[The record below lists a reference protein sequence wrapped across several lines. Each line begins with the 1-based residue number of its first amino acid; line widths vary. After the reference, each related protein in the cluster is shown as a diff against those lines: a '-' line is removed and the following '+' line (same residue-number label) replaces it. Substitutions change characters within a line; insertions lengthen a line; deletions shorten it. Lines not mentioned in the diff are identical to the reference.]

1 MAGNA
6 TKNGPPRAPVL
17 LLLGAAGAGKTALLG
32 TLLHCRALDGVPIL
46 LPDSVGGRMDRSLLL
61 AGARGEAAMRCGVDC
76 FTDPVAA
83 LAADPGRGG
92 VLELDEAAD
101 LLPLLRALAPG
112 GALARTHALAG
123 IVALLDAMAADNFL
137 TEAALRRQ
145 AGLADR
151 LLLTRGADAGPG
163 AVAALMMAL
172 KLINPAVPAETETP
186 DAAAARSY
194 LAAEADAA
202 AKAAKLAQWL
212 AQEAAQAP
220 ANDGVPDPPRA
231 VSLELRADEPLDGL
245 MLEEWLA
252 DARHRHGLG
261 LRRVKGYA
269 WLEGEAMP
277 VGYQASPAWMERPVR
292 LEVWPERPARSRF
305 AVVALPAVAA
315 EIAESFLAFAG
326 PLAAA
331 GPMR

>member
-1 MAGNA
+1 M
-6 TKNGPPRAPVL
+6 KNPPRAPVL
-17 LLLGAAGAGKTALLG
+17 LLLGAPGAGKSALLG
-32 TLLHCRALDGVPIL
+32 TLLHHRALDEVPIL
-46 LPDSVGGRMDRSLLL
+46 LPDSAGGRMDRNLML
-61 AGARGEAAMRCGVDC
+61 AGARGDAAMRSGVDC
-76 FTDPVAA
+76 VADPLAA

-92 VLELDEAAD
+92 VLELDETAD
-101 LLPLLRALAPG
+101 LLALLRALAPG
-112 GALARTHALAG
+112 GALARTHTLAG
-123 IVALLDAMAADNFL
+123 IVTLLDAMAAETFL
-137 TEAALRRQ
+137 TETALRRQ

-151 LLLTRGADAGPG
+151 LLLTRGAAAGPG
-163 AVAALMMAL
+163 PVAALMMAL
-172 KLINPAVPAETETP
+172 KLINPAVPAETEPP
-186 DAAAARSY
+186 DAAVARNY
-194 LAAEADAA
+194 LATEADAA

-220 ANDGVPDPPRA
+220 ANDGAPLPPRSVA
-231 VSLELRADEPLDGL
+231 FELRADEPLDGL

-252 DARHRHGLG
+252 DARHRHGAA
-261 LRRVKGYA
+261 LRRFKGYA

-277 VGYQASPAWMERPVR
+277 VAYQASPAWMERPER

-305 AVVALPAVAA
+305 AVEAMPDAAA